1 MTTTNSLIG
10 KKAKLNNVNE
20 AYYKHPV
27 SGIIDWVEAGNDTN
41 PMIKLN
47 TSKAIYCLKSLDIE
61 KEKA

>member
-1 MTTTNSLIG
+1 MKNLIG

-27 SGIIDWVEAGNDTN
+27 SGVIDWVEAGNASN

-47 TSKAIYCLKSLDIE
+47 TSKAIYCLKSLDVE
-61 KEKA
+61 ENKSK

>member
-1 MTTTNSLIG
+1 MITTNSLIG

-27 SGIIDWVEAGNDTN
+27 SGVIDWVEAGNAN

-47 TSKAIYCLKSLDIE
+47 TSKALYCLKSLDVE
-61 KEKA
+61 GDK